1 MIDAAPHD
9 WFPIIVVASLIG
21 LAWLWECNRKRPVKD
36 LPEGTPYRFYTTEY
50 DVEIRA
56 VEIAD
61 RLSAISEDHLKYW
74 RSTEDAEW
82 LQKITAAKERATEIT
97 DADLLLGVPDDL
109 SDVAV
114 VLLVDHSG
122 SMRGETIV
130 AVAATVKAMADS
142 LSSRCAKVEV
152 LGFTTAGWRG
162 GFSRKK
168 WIAENRP
175 RYPGRLCAL
184 MHIIYKAAD
193 DERFE
198 DAAFRTMLNPGVLYE
213 NIDGEALEWSERRL
227 LERPEKQKILA
238 VFSDGAP
245 VDDSTLSQNGPS
257 ILYRHITEVIDRI
270 ENTKSVTL
278 GAVGV
283 NYRVEQFY
291 TTSESAE
298 DLARLPHASAKL
310 IKELITN

>member
-1 MIDAAPHD
+1 MIDQALHE
-9 WFPIIVVASLIG
+9 WFPIIVATFLIG
-21 LAWLWECNRKRPVKD
+21 FAWLWEWNRKRPLKD
-36 LPEGTPYRFYTTEY
+36 LPEGTPYRIYTTEY

-56 VEIAD
+56 AEIAD
-61 RLSAISEDHLKYW
+61 RLSVISEDHLKYW

-82 LQKITAAKERATEIT
+82 SQKISAAKERATEIT
-97 DADLLLGVPDDL
+97 DADLLLGVQDDL
-109 SDVAV
+109 SDVVV

-198 DAAFRTMLNPGVLYE
+198 DAAFSTMLNPGVLYE
-213 NIDGEALEWSERRL
+213 NIDGEALEWAERRL
-227 LERPEKQKILA
+227 LERTEKHKFLV

-245 VDDSTLSQNGPS
+245 VDDSTLTQNGPS
-257 ILYRHITEVIDRI
+257 ILYRHITEVIDRL
-270 ENTKSVTL
+270 ESTKPVTL

-283 NYRVEQFY
+283 NYRVDQFY
-291 TTSESAE
+291 ATSESAE
-298 DLARLPHASAKL
+298 NLAALPQASADL
-310 IKELITN
+310 IKKLFVF